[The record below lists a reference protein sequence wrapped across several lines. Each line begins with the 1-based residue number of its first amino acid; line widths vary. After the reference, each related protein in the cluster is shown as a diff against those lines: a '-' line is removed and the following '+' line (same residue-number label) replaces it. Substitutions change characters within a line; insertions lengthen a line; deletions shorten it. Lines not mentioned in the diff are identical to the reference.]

1 MSRHWLLSGA
11 KLLDSVEATFL
22 RQAITCTGGVVGAV
36 RIKELL
42 PVRAFGNTQNF
53 VLFYQQWLLSS
64 TSRFTSST
72 ATPPKMCCGNTISKC
87 LPYTECIV
95 PNIQFCLTLGCCGT
109 HFGVLAAEKFRTY
122 TANA

>member
-42 PVRAFGNTQNF
+42 PVRAFGNTPNF
-53 VLFYQQWLLSS
+53 ISLLPAVAIVEHVQVYLVYSYASQDVL
-64 TSRFTSST
+64 
-72 ATPPKMCCGNTISKC
+72 
-87 LPYTECIV
+87 
-95 PNIQFCLTLGCCGT
+95 
-109 HFGVLAAEKFRTY
+109 
-122 TANA
+122 